1 MCLLHVY
8 YIHSGN
14 KTIFICLKHG
24 TGWMDALPSLPLTRY
39 HLLHNKI
46 FSFSVQHKLLLK
58 RVKSCISVS
67 FHIPSER
74 APCFKRRKSQQHAP
88 GVAFQATK
96 TEIRRK
102 EVVPGL
108 WAKSQELIIS
118 KNKVRGLCLNFSSNF
133 ILALQ
138 EHFPKSSNHLF
149 LEIGQ
154 QEVGVCTY
162 PVCTYLV
169 CKLLHQIPTR
179 AFYPVSAQGHTHLLI
194 QFSMQLQPETHSED
208 NAGG

>member
-24 TGWMDALPSLPLTRY
+24 TGWMDALPSLPLTGY

-46 FSFSVQHKLLLK
+46 FSFSVQHKPLLK
-58 RVKSCISVS
+58 RLKSCISVS
-67 FHIPSER
+67 FQIPSER

-138 EHFPKSSNHLF
+138 EHFPTIKQSFISRNRTARGGSLYISGVYIFGLQAVTPNPDQGVIPCICSRAHSSSNPIF
-149 LEIGQ
+149 YA
-154 QEVGVCTY
+154 TS
-162 PVCTYLV
+162 
-169 CKLLHQIPTR
+169 TR
-179 AFYPVSAQGHTHLLI
+179 NT
-194 QFSMQLQPETHSED
+194 
-208 NAGG
+208 